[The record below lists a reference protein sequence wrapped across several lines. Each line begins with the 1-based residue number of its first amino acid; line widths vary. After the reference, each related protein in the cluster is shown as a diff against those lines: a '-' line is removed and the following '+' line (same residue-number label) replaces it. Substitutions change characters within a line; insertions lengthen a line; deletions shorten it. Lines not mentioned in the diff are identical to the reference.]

1 MFSPQDGVQMAT
13 DLHTLLDRAQ
23 ILGPYVLPATRSA
36 ACTCSPSPP
45 ATWARSPARRMRH
58 PRQVRSML
66 DELGESAT
74 AMTHANALTDFAG
87 KRLAVVTAGS
97 GSNAAWLSAQ
107 DDLATLSTNAIHRVV
122 SGATHASLLEAE
134 NDAGVSSRAI
144 RDVIASVRTHQPLPT
159 S

>member
-1 MFSPQDGVQMAT
+1 VLTFAARYLGQVAGPANAPPPPGPQHVG
-13 DLHTLLDRAQ
+13 R
-23 ILGPYVLPATRSA
+23 
-36 ACTCSPSPP
+36 
-45 ATWARSPARRMRH
+45 ARRIRYGH
-58 PRQVRSML
+58 DAGQRP
-66 DELGESAT
+66 
-74 AMTHANALTDFAG
+74 HHFAG

-144 RDVIASVRTHQPLPT
+144 RDVVASVRTHQPLPT